1 MGGISPTPTKLP
13 TASDF
18 LKMAASQIG
27 TMEGRDPSGNW
38 NNLTKYGTW
47 YGMNGVSWCGIFVSW
62 VAFMVGALGTL
73 VPKYASCWHGLKWF
87 RDKDQTG
94 YWPPRPGDIF
104 IMREYH
110 PGVWN
115 ADADG
120 WATVHTGI
128 VEKYLGGGRIQ
139 TIEGNT
145 NNGGSAQ
152 GNGVYRLIRQD
163 SETGKRFIYC
173 RPNWAPEPA
182 PAPAP
187 VVKPP
192 TTTTRPPAPPAPK
205 PIPGATYTGS
215 RKIDVSMVRPGY
227 RNESVRRF
235 NALVWSWL
243 CKNSPTYARKNAGAW
258 MKEPSALYG
267 PQAQRATQEMYRV
280 LSARNPK
287 IFKPVTLPTWPGKDG
302 VKFIGGQP
310 Y

>member
-1 MGGISPTPTKLP
+1 MGGISTAPKVP
-13 TASDF
+13 TAKEF
-18 LKMAASQIG
+18 LKVAASQIG
-27 TMEGRDPSGNW
+27 TMEGHDVNGNW

-47 YGMNGVSWCGIFVSW
+47 YGMNGVAWCGIFVSW
-62 VAFMVGALGTL
+62 VANAVGALGTL

-94 YWPPRPGDIF
+94 YWPPQPGDIF

-128 VEKYLGGGRIQ
+128 VEKYLGNGRIQ

-163 SETGKRFIYC
+163 SESGKRFVYC
-173 RPNWAPEPA
+173 RPKWAPEPPPP
-182 PAPAP
+182 PAPAKP
-187 VVKPP
+187 VVSRPSTPP
-192 TTTTRPPAPPAPK
+192 VPK
-205 PIPGATYTGS
+205 PIAGANYNGPK
-215 RKIDVSMVRPGY
+215 RIDISMVRPGY

-243 CKNSPTYARKNAGAW
+243 CKNSPAYARANVGLW

-267 PQAQRATQEMYRV
+267 KQAQRATQEMYRV
-280 LSARNPK
+280 LASRQPK
-287 IFKPVTLPTWPGKDG
+287 IFKTVSLPTWPGKDG

-310 Y
+310 F